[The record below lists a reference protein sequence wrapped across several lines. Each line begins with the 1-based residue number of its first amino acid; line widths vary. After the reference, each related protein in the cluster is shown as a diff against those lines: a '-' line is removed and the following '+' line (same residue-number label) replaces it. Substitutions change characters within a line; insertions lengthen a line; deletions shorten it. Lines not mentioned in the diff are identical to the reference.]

1 MWRIYT
7 KQTNM
12 YSGLRLFK
20 IAFQNTKRQILL
32 SGVFLVII
40 TCVLTFI
47 LYLAES
53 RVDPDFSFLDAF
65 IWPYEKYIGDPGK
78 VVDEPLLSPIGK
90 VVATIVGILGVAIFA
105 IPAGMVGSGLIEA
118 MDEEKREKELNGFR
132 RRMQKA
138 FRRNSNKSLR
148 EYLNTLP
155 NGGGE
160 QFKSLNFVPQRVPVA
175 KMQVRQGMDLKDIID
190 TCNTFP
196 ELRLKNLAD
205 AHSEEENA
213 EDHFVVEHFP
223 LNRKYGYSIN
233 RQSKVTII
241 CTSSFDEVGIGWFT
255 NYLAKF
261 GGFNYISKE
270 IEVDTD
276 ELDSFYNLSPEPL
289 YDKKPLSEYPDTKE
303 NKEAREVLKKKEE
316 NRKEFL
322 ADLEELIQGENSWVI
337 IFTEH
342 LKTSVNQY
350 DFHLAETLKDGSQ
363 STICNEQQYA
373 QFCDAFTS
381 MVKGEFGFETAL
393 HSSRYPL
400 MKKNLGYTIR
410 GINPQP
416 NFQANPKCNAF
427 VLRPSS
433 ELMNFD
439 DRKLLIAFRIA
450 QLLSEQLDGG
460 KGIKDGDVQDFA
472 TTGFGYQEKKDK
484 DDKTK

>member
-1 MWRIYT
+1 
-7 KQTNM
+7 M

-20 IAFQNTKRQILL
+20 TAFVNTKRQILV
-32 SGVFLVII
+32 SGIFLVVV
-40 TCVLTFI
+40 TCVLNVI
-47 LYLAES
+47 LYFAES
-53 RVDPDFSFLDAF
+53 RVDPDFGFWDAF
-65 IWPYEKYIGDPGK
+65 IWPYEKYLGDPGK
-78 VVDEPLLSPIGK
+78 IVDDPLQSTVGKIIG
-90 VVATIVGILGVAIFA
+90 TLVGIMGVAIFA
-105 IPAGMVGSGLIEA
+105 VPAGLIGSGLTDA
-118 MDEEKREKELNGFR
+118 MDEEKREQELNGFR

-138 FRRNSNKSLR
+138 FRRKSNKSLR

-155 NGGGE
+155 DGGGE
-160 QFKSLNFVPQRVPVA
+160 QFKTLNFVPQRVPVA

-190 TCNTFP
+190 TCNKFD

-223 LNRKYGYSIN
+223 LNRKYGCRIP
-233 RQSKVTII
+233 RQSKVTIV

-255 NYLAKF
+255 YYLAKF
-261 GGFNYISKE
+261 GSFNYISKE

-289 YDKKPLSEYPDTKE
+289 YDKKPLSEYPNTKQ

-322 ADLEELIQGENSWVI
+322 ADLNELIQGENSWVI

-363 STICNEQQYA
+363 STISNEQQYA
-373 QFCDAFTS
+373 QFCDAFAS
-381 MVKGEFGFETAL
+381 MMKGEFGFETAL

-410 GINPQP
+410 KDHPDR
-416 NFQANPKCNAF
+416 NAF

-439 DRKLLIAFRIA
+439 DRKLLIAFRMA
-450 QLLSEQLDGG
+450 QIISEQLDNG
-460 KGIKDGDVQDFA
+460 KGITDDEVKDLKE
-472 TTGFGYQEKKDK
+472 TGFGYQEKELRIDN
-484 DDKTK
+484 

>member
-1 MWRIYT
+1 
-7 KQTNM
+7 M

-20 IAFQNTKRQILL
+20 TAFVNTRRQIFV
-32 SGVFLVII
+32 SGVFLVAI
-40 TCVLTFI
+40 TFVLTI
-47 LYLAES
+47 IMYLAES
-53 RVDPDFSFLDAF
+53 RVDPNFSFWDAF
-65 IWPYEKYIGDPGK
+65 IWPYEKYVGDPGK
-78 VVDEPLLSPIGK
+78 VVDDPLISPIAK
-90 VVATIVGILGVAIFA
+90 IVGTLVGIMGVAIFA
-105 IPAGMVGSGLIEA
+105 VPAGLIGSGLTDA

-155 NGGGE
+155 DGGGE

-190 TCNTFP
+190 TCNKFD

-213 EDHFVVEHFP
+213 EDHFVVENFP
-223 LNRKYGYSIN
+223 LNHKYGCCIN
-233 RQSKVTII
+233 NKSKVSIV

-255 NYLAKF
+255 YYLAKF

-303 NKEAREVLKKKEE
+303 NKETREVLKKKKE
-316 NRKEFL
+316 NREEFL
-322 ADLEELIQGENSWVI
+322 TDLDDLIQSENSWVI

-350 DFHLAETLKDGSQ
+350 DFHLAEALKDGSQ
-363 STICNEQQYA
+363 STICNEQQYT
-373 QFCDAFTS
+373 QFCDAFVS
-381 MVKGEFGFETAL
+381 MVKDEFGFEPAL

-400 MKKNLGYTIR
+400 LKKNLGYTIR
-410 GINPQP
+410 KDHPDRNV
-416 NFQANPKCNAF
+416 F

-439 DRKLLIAFRIA
+439 DRKLLIAFRMA
-450 QLLSEQLDGG
+450 QLISEQLDNG
-460 KGIKDGDVQDFA
+460 KGITDDDEKDLA
-472 TTGFGYQEKKDK
+472 TTGFGYVEKLKIK
-484 DDKTK
+484 N